1 MLFDFPQIISCYQY
15 FPERSLSVVIYFG
28 VLVSTVYVLLLFKKV
43 FTSQW
48 HTLLDSLFGQNPP
61 FMMLLWSVLL
71 CVWVRVHSGDRTL
84 VLSFQF
90 CFPHMSSHVIKCQLT
105 CQSHIHFVPAL
116 MTHTWK
122 LSHSSLAVSL
132 NVCPLLRPWASVE
145 WRPLSICSVAS
156 ESLWPHGLQHTRLP
170 CPSLCPRVCSNPCPL
185 SQWCCPIIL
194 SPYTLLCFCLNITI
208 VILVGTQQQKLVW
221 SN

>member
-1 MLFDFPQIISCYQY
+1 MLFNLPQIISCYQY

-28 VLVSTVYVLLLFKKV
+28 VLVSTVYVILLFKKV
-43 FTSQW
+43 LTSQW
-48 HTLLDSLFGQNPP
+48 HPLLDSLSGQNPP

-90 CFPHMSSHVIKCQLT
+90 CFPLMSSHVIKCQLT
-105 CQSHIHFVPAL
+105 CQSHIHSVPAL
-116 MTHTWK
+116 IAHTWK

-145 WRPLSICSVAS
+145 WRLLSICSVAS
-156 ESLWPHGLQHTRLP
+156 ESLWLHGLPHTRLP
-170 CPSLCPRVCSNPCPL
+170 CPSPTPGACSNSGPL
-185 SQWCCPIIL
+185 SQWCH
-194 SPYTLLCFCLNITI
+194 STVSSS
-208 VILVGTQQQKLVW
+208 VIPVSSCAQ
-221 SN
+221 SFPA